1 MELLGYTFEVDAI
14 QSMVLTYGKLLLV
27 GLLILI
33 AGLWIINRVVKGFR
47 RLLVVRNV
55 DETLIPFLV
64 SLTGVIMK
72 ALLFISVITYVG
84 IPMTSFI
91 ALLGAAGLAIGMAL
105 SGTLQ
110 NFAGGVILLILKPF
124 KVGDFLEA
132 QGHAGVVKEIQVFNT
147 VLLTLD
153 NKTVIIPNGGLS
165 TGAMVNY
172 TDQETRRVDLVFGI
186 SYDDDIDKA
195 RDIIKEVVA
204 KDKTILTDPEPFI
217 GVVELGDNSVNLVTR
232 VWTNTA
238 EYWNVY
244 FFLNEYVKK
253 AFDNQGI
260 SIPYPQRDVH
270 IIKGEM

>member
-1 MELLGYTFEVDAI
+1 MELFGYSFEVDAI

-33 AGLWIINRVVKGFR
+33 VGLWIISRVVKGFR
-47 RLLVVRNV
+47 HLLVVRNV

-64 SLTGVIMK
+64 SLTGVILK
-72 ALLFISVITYVG
+72 VLLFISVITYVG
-84 IPMTSFI
+84 IPMTSFVV
-91 ALLGAAGLAIGMAL
+91 LLGAAGLAIGMAL

-124 KVGDFLEA
+124 KVKDYIEA
-132 QGHAGVVKEIQVFNT
+132 QGYAGVVKEIQVFNT
-147 VLLTLD
+147 VLTTPD
-153 NKTVIIPNGGLS
+153 NKTVVIPNGGLS

-172 TDQETRRVDLVFGI
+172 SNQETRRVDLVFGI
-186 SYDDDIDKA
+186 GYDDDIDKA
-195 RDIIKEVVA
+195 RDIIKEVIA
-204 KDKTILTDPEPFI
+204 KKTTIFIDPEPFI

-232 VWTNTA
+232 VWTKSA

-244 FFLNEYVKK
+244 FFLNEFVKK
-253 AFDNQGI
+253 EFDNQGI

>member
-1 MELLGYTFEVDAI
+1 MELFGYKLELEAV
-14 QSMVLTYGKLLLV
+14 QSMVFTYGKLLLV

-33 AGLWIINRVVKGFR
+33 VGLWIINRMVKGFK
-47 RLLVVRNV
+47 RLLKARKV

-64 SLTGVIMK
+64 SLTGVTLK

-124 KVGDFLEA
+124 KVGDYIEA
-132 QGHAGVVKEIQVFNT
+132 QGYAGVVKEIQVFNT
-147 VLLTLD
+147 ILTTPD
-153 NKTVIIPNGGLS
+153 NKTVVIPNGGLS
-165 TGAMVNY
+165 TGAMINY
-172 TDQETRRVDLVFGI
+172 SNQETRRVDLVFGI
-186 SYDDDIDKA
+186 GYGDDIDKA
-195 RDIIKEVVA
+195 RDIIKEVISRETNVLA
-204 KDKTILTDPEPFI
+204 DPAPFV

-232 VWTNTA
+232 VWTQTS

-244 FFLNEYVKK
+244 FFLNEFVKK
-253 AFDNQGI
+253 EFDKKGI
-260 SIPYPQRDVH
+260 TIPYPQRDVH
-270 IIKGEM
+270 IIKGEV

>member
-1 MELLGYTFEVDAI
+1 MELLGYEFEVDAI

-33 AGLWIINRVVKGFR
+33 AGLWIINRMVKGFK
-47 RLLVVRNV
+47 RLLIARNV

-64 SLTGVIMK
+64 SLTSVTLK

-124 KVGDFLEA
+124 KVGDYIEA
-132 QGHAGVVKEIQVFNT
+132 QGYAGVVKEIQVFNT
-147 VLLTLD
+147 VLTTPD
-153 NKTVIIPNGGLS
+153 NKTVVIPNGGLS

-172 TDQETRRVDLVFGI
+172 SNQDTRRVDLVFGI
-186 SYDDDIDKA
+186 GYDDDIDKA
-195 RDIIKEVVA
+195 RAIIKEVIA
-204 KDKTILTDPEPFI
+204 RETNILTDPAPFI

-232 VWTNTA
+232 VWARTS

-244 FFLNEYVKK
+244 FFLNEFVKK
-253 AFDNQGI
+253 EFDKQGV

>member
-1 MELLGYTFEVDAI
+1 MELFGYSFEVDAI

-27 GLLILI
+27 GLIILI

-47 RLLVVRNV
+47 HLLVVRNV

-64 SLTGVIMK
+64 SLIGVILK

-124 KVGDFLEA
+124 KVGDYLEA

-172 TDQETRRVDLVFGI
+172 SDQETRRVDLVFGI
-186 SYDDDIDKA
+186 GYDDDIDKA
-195 RDIIKEVVA
+195 RDIIKEVIA
-204 KDKTILTDPEPFI
+204 KEATILTDPEPFV

-232 VWTNTA
+232 VWTKSA

>member
-1 MELLGYTFEVDAI
+1 MELFGFKLEVEAM

-33 AGLWIINRVVKGFR
+33 AGLWIISRMVKGFR
-47 RLLVVRNV
+47 RLLVARKV

-64 SLTGVIMK
+64 SLTGVTLK

-124 KVGDFLEA
+124 KIGDYIEA
-132 QGHAGVVKEIQVFNT
+132 QGYAGVVKEIQVFNT
-147 VLLTLD
+147 VLTTPD
-153 NKTVIIPNGGLS
+153 NKTVVIPNGGLS

-172 TDQETRRVDLVFGI
+172 SNQETRRVDLVFGI
-186 SYDDDIDKA
+186 GYDDDIDKA
-195 RDIIKEVVA
+195 RDIIKEVISR
-204 KDKTILTDPEPFI
+204 KTNILADPAPFV

-232 VWTNTA
+232 VWAQTS

-244 FFLNEYVKK
+244 FFLNEFVKK
-253 AFDNQGI
+253 EFDKQGI